1 MSDVNV
7 MIAFYSR
14 TGVTEALAKAIA
26 DGAERQGAEVRLRR
40 AREFVSPE
48 IMAKAP
54 GWADAADAMNAR
66 YPAPRAADAEW
77 ADAIACSERRRAS
90 ARSHPNSRPIST
102 VSAVSGS

>member
-26 DGAERQGAEVRLRR
+26 DGAERQGVKVRLRR

-48 IMAKAP
+48 IMAKAT

-66 YPAPRAADAEW
+66 YPAPSAADAEW
-77 ADAIACSERRRAS
+77 ADAIVFGTPTLRGHVKAS
-90 ARSHPNSRPIST
+90 FTPRSAP
-102 VSAVSGS
+102 